1 MRSAALVTSGVEATS
16 LPHRD
21 RALLGAQFFSQ
32 FAPIHWSDL
41 LAVDIR
47 VHSKRS
53 PPREAMEPNP
63 LNEPLTEFLS
73 RHGDSLRQTVNLGNC
88 GNYGMSPTPS
98 PEEAMPFDLISRSQN
113 VQVAL
118 QYRGIC
124 VGGLRKDRIV
134 MPMWLDLK
142 RLGKNRQNSRSRR
155 VDHFPA
161 PWCESGSVSGRHWS
175 SA

>member
-1 MRSAALVTSGVEATS
+1 MRPAALVTSGVEATS

-73 RHGDSLRQTVNLGNC
+73 SRRQLTTDRKPRKLRKL
-88 GNYGMSPTPS
+88 
-98 PEEAMPFDLISRSQN
+98 RN
-113 VQVAL
+113 VPLRRPHRRRRCPLTSYRVRKTFRAAL

-134 MPMWLDLK
+134 MPMRLDL
-142 RLGKNRQNSRSRR
+142 N
-155 VDHFPA
+155 A
-161 PWCESGSVSGRHWS
+161 
-175 SA
+175 

>member
-1 MRSAALVTSGVEATS
+1 MRPAALVTSGVEATS

-88 GNYGMSPTPS
+88 GNYGCPPRPHRRRRCPLTS
-98 PEEAMPFDLISRSQN
+98 
-113 VQVAL
+113 
-118 QYRGIC
+118 YR
-124 VGGLRKDRIV
+124 VRKTFKLRCNPAEYV
-134 MPMWLDLK
+134 LAAS
-142 RLGKNRQNSRSRR
+142 GKT
-155 VDHFPA
+155 
-161 PWCESGSVSGRHWS
+161 G
-175 SA
+175 